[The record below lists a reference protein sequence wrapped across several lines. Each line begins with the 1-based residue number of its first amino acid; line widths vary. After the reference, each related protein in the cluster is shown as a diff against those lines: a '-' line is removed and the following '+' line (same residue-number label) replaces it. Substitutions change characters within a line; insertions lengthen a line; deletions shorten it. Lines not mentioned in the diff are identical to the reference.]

1 MSAIALPDLGDEV
14 MFPRLPDDKIA
25 RLAEAGER
33 RSFAADEA
41 LYEQGERD
49 TPFRLPSSR
58 SIARSFERSHSI
70 ENLRKR
76 RFSIQA
82 QDSCSFSGNRDGH
95 PLERARSAS

>member
-49 TPFRLPSSR
+49 TPFYV
-58 SIARSFERSHSI
+58 I
-70 ENLRKR
+70 EPVRK
-76 RFSIQA
+76 S
-82 QDSCSFSGNRDGH
+82 
-95 PLERARSAS
+95 